1 MNILLAIITGI
12 LYAAGIYLMLRRSVV
27 KLIIG
32 LIILSN
38 GANLFIFTVSR
49 VTRGNPPLI
58 PEGAVTL
65 EGAVYADPVPQAL
78 ILTAI
83 VIAFGVQ
90 AFAIVLLKKVYQITG
105 TDDLDDLGT
114 TDKDSAE
121 VREV

>member
-1 MNILLAIITGI
+1 MNILLAVITGV
-12 LYAAGIYLMLRRSVV
+12 LYAAGIYLILRRSVV

-49 VTRGNPPLI
+49 VTRGHPPLI
-58 PEGAVTL
+58 PEGSLTITDT
-65 EGAVYADPVPQAL
+65 VYADPVPQAL

-105 TDDLDDLGT
+105 TDDLDDLGS
-114 TDKDSAE
+114 TDTESAE
-121 VREV
+121 VKED